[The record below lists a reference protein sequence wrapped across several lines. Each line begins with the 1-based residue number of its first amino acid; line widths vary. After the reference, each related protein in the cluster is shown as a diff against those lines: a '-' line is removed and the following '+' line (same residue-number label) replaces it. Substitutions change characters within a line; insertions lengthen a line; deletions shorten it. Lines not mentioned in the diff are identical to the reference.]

1 MLDFRFHND
10 TEIIFGKDTEKAT
23 GEEVIKY
30 AKKVLLC
37 SYGDP
42 HLEGIMTTIKS
53 SLDGAGVD
61 YCELSGI
68 KPNPEEAKVYEG
80 IDLVKKENIEFILAV
95 GGGSVIDTAKAIA
108 AGAEHDG
115 DFWDLFTGEATF
127 SKAIATGVVVT
138 FPATGS
144 ESSNGAVVTNIKTG
158 YKLAIIHNCLRPKFA
173 ILNPELT
180 YSLPPYQTFCG
191 VADIM
196 SHVMERYF
204 SSTTNTDV
212 SDRLCESIIKA
223 AIRNALIVKETPDD
237 YNARAEIMWAATLAH
252 NDLVGR
258 GRAEDWASHMIG
270 MEIGAAYDSVHGAT
284 LAVLTPWWARYVY
297 KNNVDRFVQ
306 FAMRVFDVE
315 YDFENPERTALEG
328 IDRLEAFFKAVEL
341 PTTLSEI
348 GIETDEKFEEMSKKF
363 FANGAIGSIKPLD
376 DKDCYN
382 ILKMAQ

>member
-80 IDLVKKENIEFILAV
+80 IDLVKKENIDFILAV

-144 ESSNGAVVTNIKTG
+144 ESSNGSVVTNIKTG

-223 AIRNALIVKETPDD
+223 AIRNAMIVKETPDD

-270 MEIGAAYDSVHGAT
+270 MEIGAVYDSVHGAT

-315 YDFENPERTALEG
+315 YDFDNPERTAVEG